1 MQAPAGEALNP
12 KANALKTSTLGRF
25 AKIINGYKPSI
36 YAGDSTNA
44 ALRDVCLENGM
55 SRFLSK
61 KFCKFHLLI
70 PLLLFGCMERA
81 PVILHRFDIKN
92 QTE

>member
-44 ALRDVCLENGM
+44 ALRIENGM

-61 KFCKFHLLI
+61 KFCKFYLLI

>member
-1 MQAPAGEALNP
+1 MQVPAGEALNP
-12 KANALKTSTLGRF
+12 KPKALKTSTLGRF

-44 ALRDVCLENGM
+44 ALRIENRM

-70 PLLLFGCMERA
+70 PLLLFVYMERA

>member
-1 MQAPAGEALNP
+1 MQVPAGEALNP
-12 KANALKTSTLGRF
+12 KPKALKTSTLGRF

-44 ALRDVCLENGM
+44 ALRIENGM

-61 KFCKFHLLI
+61 KFCKFNLLI
-70 PLLLFGCMERA
+70 PLFRGYFVAWKERQSSCTD
-81 PVILHRFDIKN
+81 L
-92 QTE
+92 T